1 MIIIIII
8 IRGGY
13 NNRILYTLID
23 GIDINRWYVKLRVV
37 VKNSKF

>member
-1 MIIIIII
+1 MIII

-13 NNRILYTLID
+13 NNRILYALID